1 MALYNVLITKSAS
14 KELEAIPEKDRR
26 RIIERIRG
34 LSSEPRPFG
43 VEKLSGDD
51 KYRIRQGNFRILY
64 EILDRDL
71 VVTVI
76 RITEAI
82 HVYLGRPETLPRS
95 GSLRDLAPEP
105 YPDGNERLSSE
116 IDTIVYSR

>member
-1 MALYNVLITKSAS
+1 VALYNVLITKSAA

-34 LSSEPRPFG
+34 LASEPRPLG

-51 KYRIRQGNFRILY
+51 KYRSRQGNFRILY

-76 RITEAI
+76 RIGDRRD
-82 HVYLGRPETLPRS
+82 VYRR
-95 GSLRDLAPEP
+95 
-105 YPDGNERLSSE
+105 
-116 IDTIVYSR
+116 